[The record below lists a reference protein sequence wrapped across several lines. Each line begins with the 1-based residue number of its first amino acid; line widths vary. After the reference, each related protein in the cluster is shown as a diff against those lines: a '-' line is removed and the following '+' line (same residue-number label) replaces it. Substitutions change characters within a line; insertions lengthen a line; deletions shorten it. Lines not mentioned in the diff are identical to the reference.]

1 MTILDAL
8 ADEAL
13 FARSFPAATWS
24 AWFAFLGALYGLPLD
39 GEGLETFRRHT
50 GRSAAP
56 SDAAR
61 EAWVVV
67 GRRGGKSRISALVAV
82 YLACFRDYSK
92 ALAPGERGTV
102 MVIAADRQQARVVF
116 RYVRGLLEERAD
128 ARGEDR
134 APDERGD
141 PSRATG

>member
-1 MTILDAL
+1 MTILEAL

-13 FARSFPAATWS
+13 FACSFPVSTWS
-24 AWFAFLGALYGLPLD
+24 AWLAFLGALYGLPRD
-39 GEGLETFRRHT
+39 GEVRRHT
-50 GRSAAP
+50 GRSVAP

-116 RYVRGLLEERAD
+116 RYVRGLLESTPMLALRSSARRA
-128 ARGEDR
+128 RR
-134 APDERGD
+134 FI
-141 PSRATG
+141 SATG